1 MQLVVTARFCITMQT
16 LATKWKPLVYTADF
30 NNKRKFVV
38 KLGKMLHKY
47 DTPAYR
53 LEAHLTE
60 LTTHLGLKGSFIIS
74 PTSMTFVLWTDGHE
88 QEYTHASRVNP
99 GDLDLGAL
107 SRTDELVDQVLQGN
121 VSINEADALLDAIDV
136 RPSSYGKLATAV
148 AMMASG
154 GAFAMLMATSWND
167 VLWSSLLSLLVY
179 LFMLWAAR
187 SPRIAHMLEPLVAL
201 AAGIGAC
208 AISSYIDPGINIRL
222 TVLSA
227 IISFIPG
234 LALTIGFAELAARHL
249 VSGNA
254 RIMDALMLLF
264 KLYFGA
270 LLGIAIGFALFG
282 VVDFVKPPPISRHF
296 AWLAVGILVSS
307 LIVLFKSRGKYTLWS
322 LAAGFI
328 AYGVS
333 ITGAT
338 LFDYTMGA
346 FLGAFAVGLYS
357 NLFTRLANAPA
368 VIVAM
373 HGLIVL
379 VPGSKTY
386 IGLNS
391 LISGQDFV
399 VSDRVGQQTF
409 LILMAL
415 VAGLIFA
422 NVALPPK
429 KSL

>member
-1 MQLVVTARFCITMQT
+1 VQN
-16 LATKWKPLVYTADF
+16 ADF
-30 NNKRKFVV
+30 TQKRKFIV

-47 DTPAYR
+47 GTPAYR
-53 LEAHLTE
+53 LEAHLHE

-74 PTSMTFVLWTDGHE
+74 PTSMTFVLWTHGHE

-107 SRTDELVDQVLQGN
+107 SRTDELADQVLQGK
-121 VSINEADALLDAIDV
+121 VSVNEADALLDVIDS

-167 VLWSSLLSLLVY
+167 VLWSALLSLLVY
-179 LFMLWAAR
+179 LFMLWAAH
-187 SPRIAHMLEPLVAL
+187 SPRIANMLEPLVAL
-201 AAGIGAC
+201 AAGVAAC
-208 AISSYIDPGINIRL
+208 AISSYIDPSINIRL
-222 TVLSA
+222 SVLSA
-227 IISFIPG
+227 IIAFIPG

-254 RIMDALMLLF
+254 RIMDAMMLLF

-270 LLGIAIGFALFG
+270 LLGIEIGFAIFG
-282 VVDFVKPPPISRHF
+282 VVDFIKPEPISRHF
-296 AWLAVGILVSS
+296 AWLAVGILVGS
-307 LIVLFKSRGKYTLWS
+307 LVVLFKSRGKYTLWS
-322 LAAGFI
+322 MAAGFI

-333 ITGAT
+333 YAGGTFFDAT
-338 LFDYTMGA
+338 IGA

>member
-1 MQLVVTARFCITMQT
+1 
-16 LATKWKPLVYTADF
+16 
-30 NNKRKFVV
+30 
-38 KLGKMLHKY
+38 MLHKY
-47 DTPAYR
+47 GTPAYR
-53 LEAHLTE
+53 LEAHLAE

-74 PTSMTFVLWTDGHE
+74 PTSMTFVVWTEGHE

-107 SRTDELVDQVLQGN
+107 SRTDELVDQVLQGK
-121 VSINEADALLDAIDV
+121 VSINEADALLDAIDM

-179 LFMLWAAR
+179 LFMLWAAH
-187 SPRIAHMLEPLVAL
+187 SPRIANMLEPLVAL
-201 AAGIGAC
+201 AAGIAAC
-208 AISSYIDPGINIRL
+208 AISAYIDPGINIRL
-222 TVLSA
+222 AVLSA
-227 IISFIPG
+227 IIAFIPG

-270 LLGIAIGFALFG
+270 LLGIEIGFALFG
-282 VVDFVKPPPISRHF
+282 VVDFVKPAPISHHF

-328 AYGVS
+328 AYGAS
-333 ITGAT
+333 FSGAT
-338 LFDYTMGA
+338 FFDATIGA

-357 NLFTRLANAPA
+357 NLFTRLAKAPA

>member
-1 MQLVVTARFCITMQT
+1 M
-16 LATKWKPLVYTADF
+16 PLVYTADF

-47 DTPAYR
+47 GTPAYR

-60 LTTHLGLKGSFIIS
+60 LTSHLNLKGSFIIS

-107 SRTDELVDQVLQGN
+107 SRTDELVDQVLQGK
-121 VSINEADALLDAIDV
+121 VGINEADSLLDAIDV

-187 SPRIAHMLEPLVAL
+187 SPRIANMLEPLVAL

-222 TVLSA
+222 AVLSA

-373 HGLIVL
+373 HGLIVM

>member
-1 MQLVVTARFCITMQT
+1 MYST
-16 LATKWKPLVYTADF
+16 DF
-30 NNKRKFVV
+30 NQKRKFIV

-47 DTPAYR
+47 GTPAYR

-60 LTTHLGLKGSFIIS
+60 LTSHLGLKASYIIA
-74 PTSMTFVLWTDGHE
+74 PTSMTFVIWTDGHE
-88 QEYTHASRVNP
+88 QEYTHAARVNP
-99 GDLDLGAL
+99 GDMDLGAL
-107 SRTDELVDQVLQGN
+107 SRTDELVDQVLQGQ
-121 VSINEADALLDAIDV
+121 VGLLEADALLDAIDN
-136 RPSSYGKLATAV
+136 RPSSYGKLATAI

-167 VLWSSLLSLLVY
+167 VLWSSVLALVVY
-179 LFMLWAAR
+179 LFMLWGTY
-187 SPRIAHMLEPLVAL
+187 SSRIANMLEPLVAL
-201 AAGIGAC
+201 AAAITAC
-208 AISSYIDPGINIRL
+208 AISSYIDPSINIRL
-222 TVLSA
+222 AVLSA

-249 VSGNA
+249 ISGNA
-254 RIMDALMLLF
+254 RIMDALMMLF

-270 LLGIAIGFALFG
+270 FLGMAIGFSLFG
-282 VVDFVKPPPISRHF
+282 IEDFVKPEPIPRYF
-296 AWLAVGILVSS
+296 AWLGVGILVIS

-333 ITGAT
+333 TTSAS
-338 LFDYTMGA
+338 LFDYTIGA
-346 FLGAFAVGLYS
+346 FMGAFAVGLYS
-357 NLFTRLANAPA
+357 NLFTRLAKAPA

-399 VSDRVGQQTF
+399 VSDGVGQQTF

>member
-1 MQLVVTARFCITMQT
+1 M
-16 LATKWKPLVYTADF
+16 YTADF
-30 NNKRKFVV
+30 NHKRKFIV

-47 DTPAYR
+47 GTPAYR
-53 LEAHLTE
+53 LEAHLAE

-74 PTSMTFVLWTDGHE
+74 PTSMTFVLWTEGHE

-121 VSINEADALLDAIDV
+121 VSINEADALLDAIDML
-136 RPSSYGKLATAV
+136 PSSYGKLATAV

-167 VLWSSLLSLLVY
+167 VLWSSLLSLVVY
-179 LFMLWAAR
+179 LFMLWAAH
-187 SPRIAHMLEPLVAL
+187 SPRIANMLEPLVAL
-201 AAGIGAC
+201 AAGIVAC
-208 AISSYIDPGINIRL
+208 AISAYIDPGINIRL
-222 TVLSA
+222 AVLSA
-227 IISFIPG
+227 IIAFIPG

-270 LLGIAIGFALFG
+270 LLGIEIGFALFG
-282 VVDFVKPPPISRHF
+282 VVDFVKPAPISHHF

-333 ITGAT
+333 FSGAT
-338 LFDYTMGA
+338 LFDATIGA

-357 NLFTRLANAPA
+357 NLFTRLAKAPA

>member
-1 MQLVVTARFCITMQT
+1 M
-16 LATKWKPLVYTADF
+16 YTADF
-30 NNKRKFVV
+30 NHKRKFIV

-47 DTPAYR
+47 GTPAYR
-53 LEAHLTE
+53 LEAHLAE

-74 PTSMTFVLWTDGHE
+74 PTSMTFVLWTEGHE

-121 VSINEADALLDAIDV
+121 VSINEADALLDAIDM

-179 LFMLWAAR
+179 LFMLWAAH
-187 SPRIAHMLEPLVAL
+187 SPRIANMLEPLVAL
-201 AAGIGAC
+201 AAGVVAC
-208 AISSYIDPGINIRL
+208 AISAYIDPGINIRL
-222 TVLSA
+222 AVLSA
-227 IISFIPG
+227 IIAFIPG
-234 LALTIGFAELAARHL
+234 LTLTIGFAELAARHL

-270 LLGIAIGFALFG
+270 LLGIEIGFALFG
-282 VVDFVKPPPISRHF
+282 VVDFVKPAPISHHF

-328 AYGVS
+328 AYGAS
-333 ITGAT
+333 FSGAT
-338 LFDYTMGA
+338 FFDATIGA

-357 NLFTRLANAPA
+357 NLFTRLAKAPA

>member
-1 MQLVVTARFCITMQT
+1 MQN
-16 LATKWKPLVYTADF
+16 ADF
-30 NNKRKFVV
+30 TQKRKFIV

-47 DTPAYR
+47 GTPAYR
-53 LEAHLTE
+53 LEAHLHE

-74 PTSMTFVLWTDGHE
+74 PTSMTFVLWTHGHE

-107 SRTDELVDQVLQGN
+107 SRTDELADQVLQGK
-121 VSINEADALLDAIDV
+121 VSVNEADALLDIIDS

-179 LFMLWAAR
+179 LFILWAAH
-187 SPRIAHMLEPLVAL
+187 SPRIANMLEPLVAL
-201 AAGIGAC
+201 AAGVAAC
-208 AISSYIDPGINIRL
+208 AISSYIDPSINIRL
-222 TVLSA
+222 AVLSA
-227 IISFIPG
+227 IIAFIPG

-254 RIMDALMLLF
+254 RIMDAMMLLF

-270 LLGIAIGFALFG
+270 LLGIEIGFALFG
-282 VVDFVKPPPISRHF
+282 VVDFVKPEPISRHF
-296 AWLAVGILVSS
+296 AWLAVGILVGS
-307 LIVLFKSRGKYTLWS
+307 LVVLFKSRGKYTLWS
-322 LAAGFI
+322 MAAGFI
-328 AYGVS
+328 AYGAS
-333 ITGAT
+333 YTGGM
-338 LFDYTMGA
+338 LFDATIGA

-357 NLFTRLANAPA
+357 NLFTRLAKAPA

-399 VSDRVGQQTF
+399 VSDGIGQQTF
-409 LILMAL
+409 LIFMSLI
-415 VAGLIFA
+415 AGLIFA

>member
-1 MQLVVTARFCITMQT
+1 MQN
-16 LATKWKPLVYTADF
+16 ADF
-30 NNKRKFVV
+30 TQKRKFIV

-47 DTPAYR
+47 GTPAYR
-53 LEAHLTE
+53 LEAHLHE

-74 PTSMTFVLWTDGHE
+74 PTSMTFVLWTHGHE

-107 SRTDELVDQVLQGN
+107 SRTDELADQVLQGK
-121 VSINEADALLDAIDV
+121 VSVNEADALLDVIDS

-167 VLWSSLLSLLVY
+167 VLWSALLSLLVY
-179 LFMLWAAR
+179 LFMLWAAH
-187 SPRIAHMLEPLVAL
+187 SPRIANMLEPLVAL
-201 AAGIGAC
+201 AAGVAAC
-208 AISSYIDPGINIRL
+208 AISSYIDPSINIRL
-222 TVLSA
+222 SVLSA
-227 IISFIPG
+227 IIAFIPG

-254 RIMDALMLLF
+254 RIMDAMMLLF

-270 LLGIAIGFALFG
+270 LLGIEIGFAIFG
-282 VVDFVKPPPISRHF
+282 VVDFIKPEPISRHF
-296 AWLAVGILVSS
+296 AWLAVGILVGS
-307 LIVLFKSRGKYTLWS
+307 LVVLFKSRGKYTLWS
-322 LAAGFI
+322 MAAGFI

-333 ITGAT
+333 YAGGTFFDAT
-338 LFDYTMGA
+338 IGA

>member
-1 MQLVVTARFCITMQT
+1 VHS
-16 LATKWKPLVYTADF
+16 ADF
-30 NNKRKFVV
+30 THKRKFIV

-47 DTPAYR
+47 GTPAYR
-53 LEAHLTE
+53 LEAHLHE

-74 PTSMTFVLWTDGHE
+74 PTSMTFVLWTHGHE

-107 SRTDELVDQVLQGN
+107 SRTDELADQVLQGN
-121 VSINEADALLDAIDV
+121 VSINEADALLDAIDM
-136 RPSSYGKLATAV
+136 RPSSYGKLATAA

-167 VLWSSLLSLLVY
+167 VLWSALLSLLVY
-179 LFMLWAAR
+179 LFILWAAY
-187 SPRIAHMLEPLVAL
+187 SPRIANMLEPLVAL
-201 AAGIGAC
+201 AAGVGAC

-222 TVLSA
+222 AVLSA
-227 IISFIPG
+227 IIAFIPG
-234 LALTIGFAELAARHL
+234 LSLTIGFAELAARHL

-254 RIMDALMLLF
+254 RIMDAMMLLF

-270 LLGIAIGFALFG
+270 LLGIEIGFALFG
-282 VVDFVKPPPISRHF
+282 VVDFVKPVSISRHF
-296 AWLAVGILVSS
+296 AWLAVGILVGS
-307 LIVLFKSRGKYTLWS
+307 LVVLFKSRGKYTLWS
-322 LAAGFI
+322 MAAGFI

-333 ITGAT
+333 YAGGTFFDAT
-338 LFDYTMGA
+338 IGA

-415 VAGLIFA
+415 VAGLLFA

>member
-1 MQLVVTARFCITMQT
+1 MQN
-16 LATKWKPLVYTADF
+16 ADF
-30 NNKRKFVV
+30 TQKRKFIV

-47 DTPAYR
+47 GTPAYR
-53 LEAHLTE
+53 LEAHLHE

-74 PTSMTFVLWTDGHE
+74 PTSMTFVLWTHGHE

-107 SRTDELVDQVLQGN
+107 SRTDELADQVLQGK
-121 VSINEADALLDAIDV
+121 VSVNEADALLDVIDN

-167 VLWSSLLSLLVY
+167 VLWSALLSLLVY
-179 LFMLWAAR
+179 LFMLWAAH
-187 SPRIAHMLEPLVAL
+187 SPRIANMLEPLVAL
-201 AAGIGAC
+201 AAGVAAC

-222 TVLSA
+222 AVLSA
-227 IISFIPG
+227 IIAFIPG

-254 RIMDALMLLF
+254 RIMDAMMLLF

-270 LLGIAIGFALFG
+270 LLGIEIGFALFG
-282 VVDFVKPPPISRHF
+282 VVDFIKPEPISRHF
-296 AWLAVGILVSS
+296 AWLAVGILVGS
-307 LIVLFKSRGKYTLWS
+307 LVVLFKSRGKYTLWS
-322 LAAGFI
+322 MAAGFI

-333 ITGAT
+333 YAGGTFFDAT
-338 LFDYTMGA
+338 IGA

>member
-1 MQLVVTARFCITMQT
+1 M
-16 LATKWKPLVYTADF
+16 YTADF
-30 NNKRKFVV
+30 NHKRKFIV

-47 DTPAYR
+47 GTPAYR
-53 LEAHLTE
+53 LEAHLAE

-74 PTSMTFVLWTDGHE
+74 PTSMTFVLWTEGHE

-107 SRTDELVDQVLQGN
+107 SRTDELVDQVLQGK
-121 VSINEADALLDAIDV
+121 VSINEADALLDAIDM

-167 VLWSSLLSLLVY
+167 VLWSSLLSLVVY
-179 LFMLWAAR
+179 LFMLWATH
-187 SPRIAHMLEPLVAL
+187 SPRIANMLEPLVAL
-201 AAGIGAC
+201 AAGIVAC
-208 AISSYIDPGINIRL
+208 AISAYIDPGINIRL
-222 TVLSA
+222 AVLSA
-227 IISFIPG
+227 IIAFIPG

-270 LLGIAIGFALFG
+270 LLGIEIGFALFG
-282 VVDFVKPPPISRHF
+282 VVDFVKPAPISHHF
-296 AWLAVGILVSS
+296 AWLAVGILVSA

-333 ITGAT
+333 FSGAT
-338 LFDYTMGA
+338 LFDATIGA

-357 NLFTRLANAPA
+357 NLFTRLAKAPA

>member
-1 MQLVVTARFCITMQT
+1 M
-16 LATKWKPLVYTADF
+16 YTADF
-30 NNKRKFVV
+30 NHKRKFIV

-47 DTPAYR
+47 GTPAYR
-53 LEAHLTE
+53 LEAHLAE

-74 PTSMTFVLWTDGHE
+74 PTSMTFVLWTEGHE

-107 SRTDELVDQVLQGN
+107 SRTDELVDQVLQGH
-121 VSINEADALLDAIDV
+121 VSINEADALLDAIDM

-179 LFMLWAAR
+179 LFMLWAAH
-187 SPRIAHMLEPLVAL
+187 SPRIANMLEPLVAL
-201 AAGIGAC
+201 AAGVVAC
-208 AISSYIDPGINIRL
+208 AISAYIDPGINIRL
-222 TVLSA
+222 AVLSA
-227 IISFIPG
+227 IIAFIPG

-270 LLGIAIGFALFG
+270 LLGIEIGFALFG
-282 VVDFVKPPPISRHF
+282 VVDFVKPAPISHHF

-328 AYGVS
+328 AYGAS
-333 ITGAT
+333 FSGAT
-338 LFDYTMGA
+338 FFDATIGA

-357 NLFTRLANAPA
+357 NLFTRLAKAPA

>member
-1 MQLVVTARFCITMQT
+1 MCF
-16 LATKWKPLVYTADF
+16 VYSTDF
-30 NNKRKFVV
+30 NQKRKFIV

-47 DTPAYR
+47 GTPAYR

-60 LTTHLGLKGSFIIS
+60 LTSHLGLKASYIIA
-74 PTSMTFVLWTDGHE
+74 PTSMTFVIWTDGHE
-88 QEYTHASRVNP
+88 QEYTHAARVNP

-107 SRTDELVDQVLQGN
+107 SRTDELVDQVLQGQ
-121 VSINEADALLDAIDV
+121 VGLSEADALLDAIDS
-136 RPSSYGKLATAV
+136 RPSSYGKLATAI

-167 VLWSSLLSLLVY
+167 VLWSSLLALVVY
-179 LFMLWAAR
+179 LFMLWGTY
-187 SPRIAHMLEPLVAL
+187 SSRIANMLEPLVAL
-201 AAGIGAC
+201 AAAITAC
-208 AISSYIDPGINIRL
+208 AISSYIDPSINIRL
-222 TVLSA
+222 AVLSA

-249 VSGNA
+249 ISGNA
-254 RIMDALMLLF
+254 RIMDALMMLF

-270 LLGIAIGFALFG
+270 FLGIAIGFSLFG
-282 VVDFVKPPPISRHF
+282 VEDFVKPAPIPRYF
-296 AWLAVGILVSS
+296 AWLGVGILVSS
-307 LIVLFKSRGKYTLWS
+307 LIVLFKSRGKYTFWS

-333 ITGAT
+333 TTSAS
-338 LFDYTMGA
+338 LFDYTIGA
-346 FLGAFAVGLYS
+346 FMGAFAVGLYS
-357 NLFTRLANAPA
+357 NLFTRLAKAPA

-399 VSDRVGQQTF
+399 VSDGVGQQTF

>member
-1 MQLVVTARFCITMQT
+1 M
-16 LATKWKPLVYTADF
+16 YTADF
-30 NNKRKFVV
+30 NHKRKFIV

-47 DTPAYR
+47 GTPAYR
-53 LEAHLTE
+53 LEAHLAE

-74 PTSMTFVLWTDGHE
+74 PTSMTFVVWTEGHE

-107 SRTDELVDQVLQGN
+107 SRTDELVDQVLQGK
-121 VSINEADALLDAIDV
+121 VSINEADALLDAIDM

-179 LFMLWAAR
+179 LFMLWAAH
-187 SPRIAHMLEPLVAL
+187 SPRIANMLEPLVAL
-201 AAGIGAC
+201 AAGIAAC
-208 AISSYIDPGINIRL
+208 AISAYIDPGINIRL
-222 TVLSA
+222 AVLSA
-227 IISFIPG
+227 IIAFIPG

-270 LLGIAIGFALFG
+270 LLGIEIGFALFG
-282 VVDFVKPPPISRHF
+282 VVDFVKPAPISHHF

-328 AYGVS
+328 AYGAS
-333 ITGAT
+333 FSGAT
-338 LFDYTMGA
+338 FFDATIGA

-357 NLFTRLANAPA
+357 NLFTRLAKAPA

>member
-1 MQLVVTARFCITMQT
+1 M
-16 LATKWKPLVYTADF
+16 YTADF
-30 NNKRKFVV
+30 NHKRKFVV

-47 DTPAYR
+47 GTPAYR
-53 LEAHLTE
+53 LEAHLAE

-74 PTSMTFVLWTDGHE
+74 PTSMTFVLWTEGHE

-107 SRTDELVDQVLQGN
+107 SRTDELVDQVLQGK
-121 VSINEADALLDAIDV
+121 VSINEADALLDVIDM

-167 VLWSSLLSLLVY
+167 VLWSSLLSLVVY
-179 LFMLWAAR
+179 LFMLWAAH
-187 SPRIAHMLEPLVAL
+187 SPRIANMLEPLVAL
-201 AAGIGAC
+201 AAGIVAC
-208 AISSYIDPGINIRL
+208 AISAYIDPGINIRL
-222 TVLSA
+222 AVLSA
-227 IISFIPG
+227 IIAFIPG

-270 LLGIAIGFALFG
+270 LLGIEIGFALFG
-282 VVDFVKPPPISRHF
+282 VVDFVKPAPISHHF
-296 AWLAVGILVSS
+296 AWLAVGILVSA

-333 ITGAT
+333 FSGAT
-338 LFDYTMGA
+338 IFDATIGA
-346 FLGAFAVGLYS
+346 FLGAFAVGIYS
-357 NLFTRLANAPA
+357 NLFTRLAKAPA

>member
-1 MQLVVTARFCITMQT
+1 
-16 LATKWKPLVYTADF
+16 VYSVDF
-30 NNKRKFVV
+30 THKRKFIV

-47 DTPAYR
+47 GTPAYR
-53 LEAHLTE
+53 LEAHLHE

-74 PTSMTFVLWTDGHE
+74 PTSMTFVLWTHGHE

-107 SRTDELVDQVLQGN
+107 SRTDELADQVLQGK
-121 VSINEADALLDAIDV
+121 VSINEADALLDVIDN

-167 VLWSSLLSLLVY
+167 VLWSALLSLLVY
-179 LFMLWAAR
+179 LFILWAAY
-187 SPRIAHMLEPLVAL
+187 SPRIANMLEPLVAL

-222 TVLSA
+222 AVLSA
-227 IISFIPG
+227 IIAFIPG

-254 RIMDALMLLF
+254 RIMDAMMLLF

-270 LLGIAIGFALFG
+270 LLGIEIGVALFG
-282 VVDFVKPPPISRHF
+282 VVDFVKPEPISRHF
-296 AWLAVGILVSS
+296 AWLAVGILVGS
-307 LIVLFKSRGKYTLWS
+307 LVVLFKSRGKYTLWS
-322 LAAGFI
+322 MAAGFI
-328 AYGVS
+328 AYGTS
-333 ITGAT
+333 YTGAM
-338 LFDYTMGA
+338 LFDATIGA

>member
-1 MQLVVTARFCITMQT
+1 MQN
-16 LATKWKPLVYTADF
+16 ADF
-30 NNKRKFVV
+30 TQKRKFIV

-47 DTPAYR
+47 GTPAYR
-53 LEAHLTE
+53 LEAHLHE

-74 PTSMTFVLWTDGHE
+74 PTSMTFVLWTHGHE

-107 SRTDELVDQVLQGN
+107 SRTDELADQVLQGK
-121 VSINEADALLDAIDV
+121 VSINEADALLDVIDN

-179 LFMLWAAR
+179 LFILWAAH
-187 SPRIAHMLEPLVAL
+187 SPRIANMLEPLVAL
-201 AAGIGAC
+201 AAGIAAC
-208 AISSYIDPGINIRL
+208 AISSYIDPSINIRL
-222 TVLSA
+222 SVLSA
-227 IISFIPG
+227 IIAFIPG

-254 RIMDALMLLF
+254 RIMDAMMLLF

-270 LLGIAIGFALFG
+270 LLGIEIGFALFG
-282 VVDFVKPPPISRHF
+282 VVDFIKPEPISRHF
-296 AWLAVGILVSS
+296 AWLAVGILVGS
-307 LIVLFKSRGKYTLWS
+307 LVVLFKSRGKYTLWS
-322 LAAGFI
+322 MAAGFI

-333 ITGAT
+333 YAGGTFFDAT
-338 LFDYTMGA
+338 IGA

>member
-1 MQLVVTARFCITMQT
+1 MSIQGPAIFLAQFAGSTAPFNSLTGMAKWAADLGYRGIQVPTNDSALFDLTQAAASQDYCDEILGRCRDAGVEITELSTHLQGQLVAVHPAYDELFDNFAPEALRGKPAERTQWAIKQLKLAAKASQNLGLTAH
-16 LATKWKPLVYTADF
+16 ATFSGALLWHLVYPWPQ
-30 NNKRKFVV
+30 R
-38 KLGKMLHKY
+38 
-47 DTPAYR
+47 PA
-53 LEAHLTE
+53 
-60 LTTHLGLKGSFIIS
+60 GL
-74 PTSMTFVLWTDGHE
+74 VE
-88 QEYTHASRVNP
+88 Q
-99 GDLDLGAL
+99 
-107 SRTDELVDQVLQGN
+107 
-121 VSINEADALLDAIDV
+121 
-136 RPSSYGKLATAV
+136 
-148 AMMASG
+148 
-154 GAFAMLMATSWND
+154 
-167 VLWSSLLSLLVY
+167 
-179 LFMLWAAR
+179 
-187 SPRIAHMLEPLVAL
+187 
-201 AAGIGAC
+201 
-208 AISSYIDPGINIRL
+208 
-222 TVLSA
+222 
-227 IISFIPG
+227 
-234 LALTIGFAELAARHL
+234 GFAELAARQL

-254 RIMDALMLLF
+254 RIMDAMMLLF

-270 LLGIAIGFALFG
+270 LLGIEIGFALFG
-282 VVDFVKPPPISRHF
+282 VVDFVKPEPISRHF
-296 AWLAVGILVSS
+296 AWLAVGILVGS
-307 LIVLFKSRGKYTLWS
+307 LVVLFKSRGKYTLWS
-322 LAAGFI
+322 MAAGFI
-328 AYGVS
+328 AYGAS
-333 ITGAT
+333 YTGGM
-338 LFDYTMGA
+338 LFDATIGA

>member
-1 MQLVVTARFCITMQT
+1 M
-16 LATKWKPLVYTADF
+16 PLVYTADF

-47 DTPAYR
+47 GTPAYR

-60 LTTHLGLKGSFIIS
+60 LTSHLNLKGSFIIS

-107 SRTDELVDQVLQGN
+107 SRTDELVDQVLQGK
-121 VSINEADALLDAIDV
+121 VGINEADSLLDAIDV

-187 SPRIAHMLEPLVAL
+187 SPRIANMLEPLVAL

-222 TVLSA
+222 AVLSA

>member
-1 MQLVVTARFCITMQT
+1 M
-16 LATKWKPLVYTADF
+16 YTADF
-30 NNKRKFVV
+30 NHKRKFIV

-47 DTPAYR
+47 GTPAYR
-53 LEAHLTE
+53 LEAHLAE

-74 PTSMTFVLWTDGHE
+74 PTSMTFVLWTEGHE

-121 VSINEADALLDAIDV
+121 VSINEADALLDAIDM

-179 LFMLWAAR
+179 LFMLWAAH
-187 SPRIAHMLEPLVAL
+187 SPRIANMLEPLVAL
-201 AAGIGAC
+201 AAGIVAC
-208 AISSYIDPGINIRL
+208 AISAYIDPGINIRL
-222 TVLSA
+222 AVLSA
-227 IISFIPG
+227 IIAFIPG

-270 LLGIAIGFALFG
+270 LLGIEIGFALFG
-282 VVDFVKPPPISRHF
+282 VVDFVKPAPISHHF

-328 AYGVS
+328 AYGAS
-333 ITGAT
+333 FSGAT
-338 LFDYTMGA
+338 FFDATIGA

-357 NLFTRLANAPA
+357 NLFTRLAKAPA

>member
-1 MQLVVTARFCITMQT
+1 VLN
-16 LATKWKPLVYTADF
+16 ADF
-30 NNKRKFVV
+30 TQKRKFIV
-38 KLGKMLHKY
+38 KIGKMLHKY
-47 DTPAYR
+47 GTPAYR
-53 LEAHLTE
+53 LEAHLAE
-60 LTTHLGLKGSFIIS
+60 LTSHLGLKGSYIIS
-74 PTSMTFVLWTDGHE
+74 PTSMTFVLWTEGHE
-88 QEYTHASRVNP
+88 QEYTHAARVNP

-107 SRTDELVDQVLQGN
+107 SRTDELADQVLQGK
-121 VSINEADALLDAIDV
+121 VSLNEADALLDAIDA
-136 RPSSYGKLATAV
+136 RPNPYGKGATAL
-148 AMMASG
+148 AMMMSG

-179 LFMLWAAR
+179 GFMLWAAR
-187 SPRIAHMLEPLVAL
+187 SARIANMLEPLVAL
-201 AAGIGAC
+201 AAALAAC
-208 AISSYIDPGINIRL
+208 AISRYIDPGVNIRL
-222 TVLSA
+222 VVLSA
-227 IISFIPG
+227 IIPFIPG
-234 LALTIGFAELAARHL
+234 LALTLGFAELAARHL

-270 LLGIAIGFALFG
+270 FLGIALGFRLFG
-282 VVDFVKPPPISRHF
+282 TVDFIQPAPIPHSF
-296 AWLAVGILVSS
+296 AWLAIGILGIS
-307 LIVLFKSRGKYTLWS
+307 LIILFKSRLKYTLWS
-322 LAAGFI
+322 LASGFI

-333 ITGAT
+333 ITGAAM
-338 LFDYTMGA
+338 FDYTLGA
-346 FLGAFAVGLYS
+346 FLGAFAVGIYS
-357 NLFTRLANAPA
+357 NLFTRLAKAPA

-399 VSDRVGQQTF
+399 VSDGIGQQTF
-409 LILMAL
+409 LIFMSLI
-415 VAGLIFA
+415 AGLIFA

>member
-1 MQLVVTARFCITMQT
+1 M
-16 LATKWKPLVYTADF
+16 YTADF
-30 NNKRKFVV
+30 NHKRKFIV

-47 DTPAYR
+47 GTPAYR
-53 LEAHLTE
+53 LEAHLAE

-74 PTSMTFVLWTDGHE
+74 PTSMTFVLWTEGHE

-121 VSINEADALLDAIDV
+121 VSINEADALLDAIDML
-136 RPSSYGKLATAV
+136 PSSYGKLATAV

-179 LFMLWAAR
+179 LFMLWAAH
-187 SPRIAHMLEPLVAL
+187 SPRIANMLEPLVAMV
-201 AAGIGAC
+201 AGIAAC
-208 AISSYIDPGINIRL
+208 AISAYIDPGINIRL
-222 TVLSA
+222 AVLSA

-282 VVDFVKPPPISRHF
+282 VVDFVKPEPISHHF
-296 AWLAVGILVSS
+296 AWLAVGILVGS
-307 LIVLFKSRGKYTLWS
+307 LVVLFKSRGKYTLWS
-322 LAAGFI
+322 MAAGFI
-328 AYGVS
+328 AYGTS
-333 ITGAT
+333 YAGASV
-338 LFDYTMGA
+338 FDATIGA

-422 NVALPPK
+422 NVALPPR

>member
-1 MQLVVTARFCITMQT
+1 M
-16 LATKWKPLVYTADF
+16 YTADF
-30 NNKRKFVV
+30 NHKRKFIV

-47 DTPAYR
+47 GTPAYR
-53 LEAHLTE
+53 LEAHLAE

-74 PTSMTFVLWTDGHE
+74 PTSMTFVLWTEGHE

-107 SRTDELVDQVLQGN
+107 SRTDELVDQVLQGK
-121 VSINEADALLDAIDV
+121 VSINEADALLDAIDM

-167 VLWSSLLSLLVY
+167 VLWSSLLSLVVY
-179 LFMLWAAR
+179 LFMLWATH
-187 SPRIAHMLEPLVAL
+187 SPRIANMLEPLVAL
-201 AAGIGAC
+201 AAGIVAC
-208 AISSYIDPGINIRL
+208 AISAYIDPGINIRL
-222 TVLSA
+222 AVLSA
-227 IISFIPG
+227 IIAFIPG

-270 LLGIAIGFALFG
+270 LLGIEIGFALFG
-282 VVDFVKPPPISRHF
+282 VVDFVKPAPISHHF

-328 AYGVS
+328 AYGAS
-333 ITGAT
+333 FSGAT
-338 LFDYTMGA
+338 FFDATIGA

-357 NLFTRLANAPA
+357 NLFTRLAKAPA

>member
-1 MQLVVTARFCITMQT
+1 M
-16 LATKWKPLVYTADF
+16 YTADF
-30 NNKRKFVV
+30 NHKRKFIV

-47 DTPAYR
+47 GTPAYR

-107 SRTDELVDQVLQGN
+107 SRTDELADQVLQGK
-121 VSINEADALLDAIDV
+121 VSVNEADALLDVIDN

-187 SPRIAHMLEPLVAL
+187 SPRIANMLEPLVAL
-201 AAGIGAC
+201 AAGIAAC

-222 TVLSA
+222 AVLSA

-282 VVDFVKPPPISRHF
+282 VVDFVKPAPISHHF

-333 ITGAT
+333 ISGAA
-338 LFDYTMGA
+338 LFDATMGA
-346 FLGAFAVGLYS
+346 FLGAFAVGIYS

>member
-1 MQLVVTARFCITMQT
+1 M
-16 LATKWKPLVYTADF
+16 YTADF
-30 NNKRKFVV
+30 NHKRKFVV

-47 DTPAYR
+47 GTPAYR
-53 LEAHLTE
+53 LEAHLSE
-60 LTTHLGLKGSFIIS
+60 LTTHLELKGSFIIS

-107 SRTDELVDQVLQGN
+107 SRTDELVDQVLQGK
-121 VSINEADALLDAIDV
+121 VSINEADALLDAIDM

-167 VLWSSLLSLLVY
+167 VLWSSLLSLVVY
-179 LFMLWAAR
+179 LFMLWAAY
-187 SPRIAHMLEPLVAL
+187 SPRIANMLEPLVAL
-201 AAGIGAC
+201 AAGIVAC
-208 AISSYIDPGINIRL
+208 AISAYIDPGINIRL
-222 TVLSA
+222 AVLSA

-270 LLGIAIGFALFG
+270 LLGMAIGFALFG
-282 VVDFVKPPPISRHF
+282 VVDFVKPAPISHHF

-333 ITGAT
+333 ISGAS
-338 LFDYTMGA
+338 LFDATIGA
-346 FLGAFAVGLYS
+346 FLGAFAVGIYS

>member
-1 MQLVVTARFCITMQT
+1 M
-16 LATKWKPLVYTADF
+16 YTADF
-30 NNKRKFVV
+30 NHKRKFIV

-47 DTPAYR
+47 GTPAYR
-53 LEAHLTE
+53 LEAHLAE

-74 PTSMTFVLWTDGHE
+74 PTSMTFVLWTEGHE

-107 SRTDELVDQVLQGN
+107 SRTDELVDQVLQGK
-121 VSINEADALLDAIDV
+121 VSINEADALLDAIDM

-167 VLWSSLLSLLVY
+167 VLWSSLLSLVVY
-179 LFMLWAAR
+179 LFMLWAAH
-187 SPRIAHMLEPLVAL
+187 SPRIANMLEPLVAL
-201 AAGIGAC
+201 AAGIVAC
-208 AISSYIDPGINIRL
+208 AISAYIDPGINIRL
-222 TVLSA
+222 AVLSA
-227 IISFIPG
+227 IIAFIPG

-270 LLGIAIGFALFG
+270 LLGIEIGFALFG
-282 VVDFVKPPPISRHF
+282 VVDFIKPAPISHHF
-296 AWLAVGILVSS
+296 AWLAVGILVSA

-333 ITGAT
+333 FSGAT
-338 LFDYTMGA
+338 LFDATIGA

>member
-1 MQLVVTARFCITMQT
+1 M
-16 LATKWKPLVYTADF
+16 YSADF
-30 NNKRKFVV
+30 NQKRKFIV

-47 DTPAYR
+47 GTPAYR
-53 LEAHLTE
+53 LEAHLAE

-107 SRTDELVDQVLQGN
+107 SRTDELADQVLQGK
-121 VSINEADALLDAIDV
+121 VSVNEADALLDVIDN
-136 RPSSYGKLATAV
+136 RPSSYGKLATAA

-179 LFMLWAAR
+179 LFMLWATH
-187 SPRIAHMLEPLVAL
+187 SPRIANMLEPLVAL

-208 AISSYIDPGINIRL
+208 AISAYIDPGINIRL
-222 TVLSA
+222 VVLSA
-227 IISFIPG
+227 IIPFIPG

-270 LLGIAIGFALFG
+270 LLGIAIGFELFG
-282 VVDFVKPPPISRHF
+282 VVDFVKPPPISHHF

-328 AYGVS
+328 AYGAS
-333 ITGAT
+333 ISGAA
-338 LFDYTMGA
+338 LFDYTLGA
-346 FLGAFAVGLYS
+346 FLGAFAVGIYS
-357 NLFTRLANAPA
+357 NLFTRLAKAPA

-399 VSDRVGQQTF
+399 VSTGVGQQTF